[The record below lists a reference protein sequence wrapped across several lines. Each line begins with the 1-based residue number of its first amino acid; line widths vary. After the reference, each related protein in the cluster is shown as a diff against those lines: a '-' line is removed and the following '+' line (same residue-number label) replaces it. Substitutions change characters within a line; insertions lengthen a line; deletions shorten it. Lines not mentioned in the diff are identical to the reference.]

1 MLSVIKSPRTVK
13 ERVKSHLRNYDKMT
27 TKTRSIIPFYTSP
40 SFCKDFPT
48 EALEVMKNK
57 PPEFV
62 DNYFNQTIIT
72 MGEYS
77 TQVDAFIGRLNL
89 LLRFISEEK
98 ELLREYRE
106 VLALMHNPVDRMWA
120 CTKLRNM
127 GYVEHAIAVSQHTK

>member
-1 MLSVIKSPRTVK
+1 MLSVIKSPKTVK
-13 ERVKSHLRNYDKMT
+13 DRVTVHLRNYEKMT
-27 TKTRSIIPFYTSP
+27 TKTRSIMPFYTSP
-40 SFCKDFPT
+40 MFCKDFPT